1 MGSLTRF
8 AAAVGFAGAAAA
20 LCAFPAEAG
29 CKRMAF
35 SVNDYGKEGP
45 TKDSQDLLDKHI
57 ATWAAEQGIEKFT
70 VGKKDVSCELF
81 LNLIV
86 VDEHTC
92 TARATVCWGG
102 DKLPSAQEAKSK
114 GAEKTAAKADAAPDA
129 ASPDA
134 AAKAKD
140 AAKSAKAPDAKAPDT
155 KAADTKSTDA
165 KAADTKPADTKAAD
179 AKPDAASTP
188 APVETGALPH
198 ASKSAETTAKA
209 ADAPHEKPADKPA
222 ADTFSVSDRDAVA
235 AAAAAAERAAAA
247 AERAAAAAERAAAAA
262 TEQAAIIAKAQSA
275 SSAAP
280 APEPPAFGAA
290 SQPVVAPI
298 QPEHPKQ

>member
-1 MGSLTRF
+1 MGSVTRF

-35 SVNDYGKEGP
+35 SVNDYGKDGP

-57 ATWAAEQGIEKFT
+57 ATWAAEQGIEKYT

-102 DKLPSAQEAKSK
+102 DKLPGSGTQEAKK
-114 GAEKTAAKADAAPDA
+114 KDAEKTAAKADAAGDGVCRRQA
-129 ASPDA
+129 REKAEGRQARRREAGGSHASPRHRRA
-134 AAKAKD
+134 TTSPAT
-140 AAKSAKAPDAKAPDT
+140 APQ
-155 KAADTKSTDA
+155 
-165 KAADTKPADTKAAD
+165 
-179 AKPDAASTP
+179 
-188 APVETGALPH
+188 VETGALPL
-198 ASKSAETTAKA
+198 TN
-209 ADAPHEKPADKPA
+209 KPADDSHLRRA
-222 ADTFSVSDRDAVA
+222 AQKRREARRAILFSVSERDAVA

-262 TEQAAIIAKAQSA
+262 TEANAARAQAVEQQLRTSTGSGAAPSRPPLARQASPSWPRSSPSA
-275 SSAAP
+275 S
-280 APEPPAFGAA
+280 
-290 SQPVVAPI
+290 
-298 QPEHPKQ
+298 PKQ

>member
-1 MGSLTRF
+1 MGAVTRF
-8 AAAVGFAGAAAA
+8 AAAIGFAGAVAA

-35 SVNDYGKEGP
+35 SVNDYGKDGP

-57 ATWAAEQGIEKFT
+57 ATWAAEQGIEKYT

-102 DKLPSAQEAKSK
+102 DKVPATQDAKAQEAKK
-114 GAEKTAAKADAAPDA
+114 
-129 ASPDA
+129 
-134 AAKAKD
+134 KD
-140 AAKSAKAPDAKAPDT
+140 AAKTAKADSTGDGAAAAKPEEAKDAKPAE
-155 KAADTKSTDA
+155 A
-165 KAADTKPADTKAAD
+165 KAAEATPPATPASDNKPAAQ
-179 AKPDAASTP
+179 
-188 APVETGALPH
+188 VETGALPLTNKSGETS
-198 ASKSAETTAKA
+198 SKTADTA
-209 ADAPHEKPADKPA
+209 EKPAGDS
-222 ADTFSVSDRDAVA
+222 FSVSERDAVA

-262 TEQAAIIAKAQSA
+262 TEANAARAQAVSGSN
-275 SSAAP
+275 SSSTGSVA
-280 APEPPAFGAA
+280 APEPPAYGAA
-290 SQPVVAPI
+290 SQPIVAPI
-298 QPEHPKQ
+298 QPDATKQ

>member
-1 MGSLTRF
+1 MGSVTRF

-45 TKDSQDLLDKHI
+45 TKDSQDLLEKHI
-57 ATWAAEQGIEKFT
+57 ATWAAEQGIEKYT

-102 DKLPSAQEAKSK
+102 DKLPSTQEAKKK
-114 GAEKTAAKADAAPDA
+114 GGEKAAATAKADATG
-129 ASPDA
+129 DA
-134 AAKAKD
+134 AAAAKPEESKD
-140 AAKSAKAPDAKAPDT
+140 AKPAG
-155 KAADTKSTDA
+155 A
-165 KAADTKPADTKAAD
+165 KAAEATTSAAPSSGDGKPAAA
-179 AKPDAASTP
+179 PAAQ
-188 APVETGALPH
+188 VETGALPLTNKG
-198 ASKSAETTAKA
+198 ADTAAKA
-209 ADAPHEKPADKPA
+209 ADATEKPADKPA
-222 ADTFSVSDRDAVA
+222 GDTFSVSERDAVA

-262 TEQAAIIAKAQSA
+262 TEANAARAQAANSS
-275 SSAAP
+275 SSA
-280 APEPPAFGAA
+280 APEPPAYGAA

-298 QPEHPKQ
+298 QPEANKQ

>member
-1 MGSLTRF
+1 MGSVTKF
-8 AAAVGFAGAAAA
+8 AAAIGFAGAAAA

-35 SVNDYGKEGP
+35 SVNDYGKDGP

-57 ATWAAEQGIEKFT
+57 ANWAAEQGIEKYT

-102 DKLPSAQEAKSK
+102 DKLPATQEAKTK
-114 GAEKTAAKADAAPDA
+114 APEKAVAKADATG
-129 ASPDA
+129 DA
-134 AAKAKD
+134 AAP
-140 AAKSAKAPDAKAPDT
+140 AKSKEPAKE
-155 KAADTKSTDA
+155 
-165 KAADTKPADTKAAD
+165 TKAAD
-179 AKPDAASTP
+179 AKPADTKPVESKPAEAKASEAKPSEPAHSEAKSAAT
-188 APVETGALPH
+188 APVETGALPLTNKPAESA
-198 ASKSAETTAKA
+198 ASTPAATPAKA
-209 ADAPHEKPADKPA
+209 E

-262 TEQAAIIAKAQSA
+262 TEQAAIAAKAQQAAANSA
-275 SSAAP
+275 TP
-280 APEPPAFGAA
+280 TPPAYGAP

-298 QPEHPKQ
+298 QPDASAKP

>member
-1 MGSLTRF
+1 MGSVTRF
-8 AAAVGFAGAAAA
+8 AAAIGFAGAAAA

-35 SVNDYGKEGP
+35 SVNDYGKDGP

-57 ATWAAEQGIEKFT
+57 ATWAAEQGIEKYT

-102 DKLPSAQEAKSK
+102 DKLPSTQEAKK
-114 GAEKTAAKADAAPDA
+114 KDAAKTAAKADATGDGA
-129 ASPDA
+129 A
-134 AAKAKD
+134 AAKPEEAKD
-140 AAKSAKAPDAKAPDT
+140 AKPA
-155 KAADTKSTDA
+155 DA
-165 KAADTKPADTKAAD
+165 KAAEATPPAAPASDNKPAAQ
-179 AKPDAASTP
+179 
-188 APVETGALPH
+188 VETGALPLTN
-198 ASKSAETTAKA
+198 KPGETTSKA
-209 ADAPHEKPADKPA
+209 ADTAEKPAGDS
-222 ADTFSVSDRDAVA
+222 FSVSERDAVA

-262 TEQAAIIAKAQSA
+262 TEANAARAQAVSGSN
-275 SSAAP
+275 SSSTGSVA

-298 QPEHPKQ
+298 QPDATKQ